1 LKPFVAVILLTLAAM
16 LPVSRAGAAEPPSLA
31 AVTDYVS
38 ANAKKPG
45 VVVRPS
51 GLQYRVQRSGF
62 GQRPGLNDVAH
73 IVYSIH
79 LIDGT
84 LVDSSSTTLPT
95 AVAISTLSMRGL
107 SEALQLMHAGDRWQV
122 VVPPELAYGVKGASN
137 GAIPPNQALVFDI
150 TLLSVTSP
158 QPGEAAPE
166 NPFSVWGDRYTQGAA
181 FTIHP

>member
-1 LKPFVAVILLTLAAM
+1 LKQFVAVCLLALAATF
-16 LPVSRAGAAEPPSLA
+16 PVSRAGAAEPPGLA
-31 AVTDYVS
+31 AVTDYLS

-45 VVVRPS
+45 VMVRPS
-51 GLQYRVQRSGF
+51 GLQYRVLRSGF
-62 GQRPGLNDVAH
+62 GKRPGLNDVAH
-73 IVYSIH
+73 IAYSIR

-84 LVDSSSTTLPT
+84 PVDSSAPTLPT
-95 AVAISTLSMRGL
+95 AVAVSTLSMRGL
-107 SEALQLMHAGDRWQV
+107 SEALQLMHVGDRWQA
-122 VVPPELAYGVKGASN
+122 VVPPELGYGVTGASN

-158 QPGEAAPE
+158 QPGEAPPE